1 MESLQEQIK
10 TVVKELYGIEDI
22 SVEFAK
28 VPAGI
33 DGDYSTNIA
42 MRLASRLG
50 VKPREIAE
58 RILDELKAKVPDCA
72 FTVAG
77 AGFINVELLAK
88 SLVDSLDGKWS
99 DNYGYNQSGA
109 GKTAIVEF
117 PSTNMA
123 KPYSVG
129 HLRPGTQGWAAKQIL
144 EANGWKVIT
153 DNHLGDS
160 GTPFGIWAIG
170 FKRSGKKIE
179 ETTIYDLGNIYIEMK
194 KLLKEEAERGEKTLA
209 DEVQDWLLRL
219 EAKDPEAVELAAK
232 FKSISLEHTH
242 KVMAR
247 LGISTEYELGES
259 FFVEKGK
266 ALVDKYLAEGTFV
279 KNPDGSVICPLD
291 DYGIEVPILV
301 QKSNGAALYA
311 TTDLACMVYRAET
324 WHPDKVVYCVGAEQK
339 FYFEQ
344 LFAMG
349 KKLGLPQENMHLWF
363 GTIDQVGEDGKRAK
377 MSSRKG
383 VVLMEE
389 LLDDAEK
396 RVRENFAESKADDG
410 EINDEDIKK
419 VAVGAIKFSDFVAD
433 RKTGILYDPEKIFAL
448 TGFSGPFCQYADV
461 RMRRVIA
468 KNADF
473 KRVDF
478 SSYDWQAE
486 KTVLQILLKF
496 PEVVALASENLDA
509 HKIAAYCFE
518 LAQELNRYYEKAPIS
533 TAEPAARS
541 ARLSLMEKADVVLSR
556 ALDLLGLEVPDRM

>member
-419 VAVGAIKFSDFVAD
+419 VAVGAIKLSDFVAD